1 MNRIIV
7 KKDLLPEIKKVQNFI
22 NGIQL
27 SRILSSL
34 RYNQIIY
41 DTLDKEKS
49 VTLNVKLNNFF
60 NHAAILCEGIR
71 KLKELESKLKE
82 LKSYQQNKA
91 EIEKIFTEL
100 KNKNSFLCNV
110 LCRVRNKIVFH
121 FDKSITDGMFEDI
134 VDECISE
141 KRDIVFASGKTEQVK
156 DMTFD
161 LADLIGYKYIL
172 KFVNGKTESNEDKFK
187 SMVQDLLKLSKSFTG
202 ILEALMVE
210 LIKDYC
216 VTKEENKSS

>member
-7 KKDLLPEIKKVQNFI
+7 KKGLLPEIKKVQNFI

-41 DTLDKEKS
+41 DTLDKEES
-49 VTLNVKLNNFF
+49 VTLNIKLNNFL
-60 NHAAILCEGIR
+60 NHAALLCEGIR
-71 KLKELESKLKE
+71 KFIELKSKLKE
-82 LKSYQQNKA
+82 LKSYQQNKG

-121 FDKSITDGMFEDI
+121 FDKSITNEIFEDV

-161 LADLIGYKYIL
+161 LADNIDINYIL
-172 KFVNGKTESNEDKFK
+172 KFVNGEAESNENKFK
-187 SMVQDLLKLSKSFTG
+187 SIVQDLLKLSESFSG
-202 ILEALMVE
+202 ILEDLIME
-210 LIKDYC
+210 LIKDY
-216 VTKEENKSS
+216 VVIEEDKSN